1 MIVNLL
7 SNMKKTFPQVSL
19 RVFLLTLLISSIV
32 FTTFAQ
38 TATVSSLVKKGAAP
52 ILISSQFAFTE
63 GPATDKKGNIYF
75 TDQPN
80 NKIWKYD
87 TKGRLSLYMDNAG
100 RSNGMYF
107 DLKGNLLTAADEKN
121 ELWSID
127 KQKRVSVL
135 VKEVDGKLL
144 NGPNDLWIHP
154 SGGIY
159 FTDPYYQRPW
169 WTRQSTELKGKY
181 VYYLPAGSSNPIAV
195 VITLKS
201 PNGIIG
207 TPDGKYL
214 YVADIGD
221 SKTYRYTI
229 EADGKLSEEKLLIK
243 MGSDGMTIDNKGNIY
258 LTGKG
263 VTIVDPLGNIIEN
276 IPIDAKWTANV
287 TFGGRKKNMLFITAS
302 EKIYKLA
309 MQVKGGN

>member
-1 MIVNLL
+1 
-7 SNMKKTFPQVSL
+7 MK
-19 RVFLLTLLISSIV
+19 LTLLKAISITIL
-32 FTTFAQ
+32 TTLLVSTSPSNCLAQ
-38 TATVSSLVKKGAAP
+38 TTRTNTSLVKKGAVP
-52 ILISSQFAFTE
+52 VIISSQFSFTE
-63 GPATDKKGNIYF
+63 GPAADKKGNIYF

-87 TKGRLSLYMDNAG
+87 TKGGLSLYMDNAG

-107 DLKGNLLTAADEKN
+107 DSKGNLLTAADEKN

-127 KQKRVSVL
+127 KQKQVTVL
-135 VKEVDGKLL
+135 VKSVDGKLL

-154 SGGIY
+154 KGGIY

-169 WTRQSTELKGKY
+169 WTRKSSELEGKY
-181 VYYLPAGSSNPIAV
+181 VYYLPAGNSNPIAV
-195 VITLKS
+195 VTNLKS

-221 SKTYRYTI
+221 GKTYRYTI
-229 EADGKLSEEKLLIK
+229 KTDGTLSEEKLFIK

-263 VTIVDPLGNIIEN
+263 VTIVDPDGNIIEN

-287 TFGGRKKNMLFITAS
+287 TFGGRKKNQLFITAS
-302 EKIYKLA
+302 EKVYKLD
-309 MQVKGGN
+309 MKVKGGDGH

>member
-1 MIVNLL
+1 MKSTFITAAYNCILTSLLFVIPATTCEAQKDIV
-7 SNMKKTFPQVSL
+7 SK
-19 RVFLLTLLISSIV
+19 
-32 FTTFAQ
+32 
-38 TATVSSLVKKGAAP
+38 SLVKNGETP
-52 ILISSQFAFTE
+52 ILISNQFSFTE
-63 GPATDKKGNIYF
+63 GPAADKKGNVYF

-87 TKGRLSLYMDNAG
+87 TKGRLTLYMDKAG

-107 DLKGNLLTAADEKN
+107 DAKGNLLTAADEKN
-121 ELWSID
+121 ELWLID
-127 KQKRVSVL
+127 KKKQVTVL
-135 VKEVDGKLL
+135 VNGVDGKLL

-154 SGGIY
+154 AGGIY

-169 WTRQSTELKGKY
+169 WTRQSSELEGKF
-181 VYYLPAGSSNPIAV
+181 VYFLPAGSSNPIAV
-195 VITLKS
+195 VTNLKS

-229 EADGKLSEEKLLIK
+229 EADGKLSEEKLMIK

-263 VTIVDPLGNIIEN
+263 VTIIDPSGNIIEN

-287 TFGGRKKNMLFITAS
+287 TFGGRKNNMLFITAS
-302 EKIYKLA
+302 EKVYRLN
-309 MQVKGGN
+309 MNVKGGN

>member
-1 MIVNLL
+1 
-7 SNMKKTFPQVSL
+7 MKKFL
-19 RVFLLTLLISSIV
+19 RVALITYLITLSIYSLL
-32 FTTFAQ
+32 FTALAQ
-38 TATVSSLVKKGAAP
+38 TVTGTSLVKKGAEP
-52 ILISSQFAFTE
+52 ILISRQFAFTE
-63 GPATDKKGNIYF
+63 GPAADKKGNIYF

-87 TKGRLSLYMDNAG
+87 TKGRLTLYMDNAG

-107 DLKGNLLTAADEKN
+107 DRKGNLLTAADEKN

-127 KQKRVSVL
+127 KQKHVSIL
-135 VKEVDGKLL
+135 VKSVDGKLL

-154 SGGIY
+154 TGGIY

-169 WTRQSTELKGKY
+169 WTRQSSELKGKY
-181 VYYLPAGSSNPIAV
+181 VYYLPVGSSNPIAV
-195 VITLKS
+195 VTNLKS

-229 EADGKLSEEKLLIK
+229 EADGKLSEEKLLIN
-243 MGSDGMTIDNKGNIY
+243 MGSDGMTIDNRGNIY

-263 VTIVDPLGNIIEN
+263 VTIVDPNGKIIEN

-302 EKIYKLA
+302 EKVYKLA
-309 MQVKGGN
+309 MQVKGVK